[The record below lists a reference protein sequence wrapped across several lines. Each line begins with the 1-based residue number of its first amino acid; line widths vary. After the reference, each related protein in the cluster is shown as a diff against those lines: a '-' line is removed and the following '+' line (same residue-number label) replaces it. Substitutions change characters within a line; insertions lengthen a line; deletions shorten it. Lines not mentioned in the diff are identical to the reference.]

1 MWEKEKNHEWKK
13 KDNNPG
19 CKDQKLHANL
29 QSVKCAYEIAS
40 TIARP
45 IMIEQTAWSSR

>member
-1 MWEKEKNHEWKK
+1 MWEKEKNMNGRGG
-13 KDNNPG
+13 DNHPG
-19 CKDQKLHANL
+19 CKNQKQHANL
-29 QSVKCAYEIAS
+29 QSVNAYEIAS